1 MNKQAA
7 VVGIVGMVVG
17 VVVGAVGA
25 VVLRPAEAPEPDSSI
40 ADLGSPAVEPGSTPG
55 EIAHGDWSHVTRQY
69 DDGTPYSLAST
80 LTDDIRIEVSCHAGE
95 SGSYSMMLF
104 LQDGLF
110 DDGLV
115 AAHWSVG
122 EPEIYRFRDLN
133 DTYLSG
139 RGRPLF
145 ERYDD
150 PDHVEGLDLFV
161 LGLGIHSS
169 LELQFF
175 KYPDTRVTA
184 PISLLGAPAAIEA
197 LGC

>member
-1 MNKQAA
+1 MRRRTTA
-7 VVGIVGMVVG
+7 VGLVGVAVG

-25 VVLRPAEAPEPDSSI
+25 GVLRPVETSAPESTTAES
-40 ADLGSPAVEPGSTPG
+40 ASAVEPNPAQG
-55 EIAHGDWSHVTRQY
+55 EVAHGDWSHVTRRS
-69 DDGTPYSLAST
+69 DDGTAYSLA
-80 LTDDIRIEVSCHAGE
+80 LTQADDIRIEVSCHVEGG
-95 SGSYSMMLF
+95 GSYNMMLF
-104 LQDGLF
+104 LRDGLF

-139 RGRPLF
+139 RGRPLWSG
-145 ERYDD
+145 D
-150 PDHVEGLDLFV
+150 PAHVEGLDAFV
-161 LGLGIHSS
+161 LGLRVHSS
-169 LELQFF
+169 LELRFY
-175 KYPDTRVTA
+175 KYPDTRVAA